1 VLCVIPILSIGL
13 IQPMASQDLETYHWK
28 RVVTAVHR
36 GEPEGAVVDLVSP
49 SEGSHLIS
57 ALQGSGG
64 FAHWRLDRAPVIKSL
79 SGQLTDT
86 ESLSWAVDCPLLVVR
101 AGRSPS
107 KSGSYTYD
115 GGVIWREFATEPP
128 GAQAGSIVFNSTAE
142 VIVWSTGGSTW
153 RSFDFGKSW
162 RKSEGLAGNVELV
175 ADGVTPTRT
184 YALSGAKLY
193 MSDDTARSFQP
204 VDSIGLPAAHGRMR
218 ATEYLIGDLWI
229 PAQTGLFH
237 SVDAG
242 KIFRKLPYFESVE
255 SIGFGKPVAGQ
266 RFPTIF
272 VNGKNEGIVGLFR
285 SDDKGLTWT
294 RISGPFGASEV
305 HGVVTGD
312 PRIYGR
318 VYIGTKDRG
327 ILYGDRN

>member
-1 VLCVIPILSIGL
+1 MRMG
-13 IQPMASQDLETYHWK
+13 ET
-28 RVVTAVHR
+28 
-36 GEPEGAVVDLVSP
+36 EGAVVDLVSP

-64 FAHWRLDRAPVIKSL
+64 FAHWHLDRAPIRTSQN
-79 SGQLTDT
+79 SQLTDT

-101 AGRSPS
+101 AGKSSS

-115 GGVIWREFATEPP
+115 GGLTWNEFATEPP
-128 GAQAGSIVFNSTAE
+128 GALAGSIVFNSTAQ

-153 RSFDFGKSW
+153 KSFDFGKTW
-162 RKSEGLAGNVELV
+162 GKSGGLTGNMELV

-184 YALSGAKLY
+184 YALSGDKLY
-193 MSDDTARSFQP
+193 SSDDTASSFQP
-204 VDSIGLPAAHGRMR
+204 VESVGLPSARRRMR
-218 ATEYLIGDLWI
+218 ATEYQVGDLWI

-242 KIFRKLPYFESVE
+242 KFFRKLPHFESVE
-255 SIGFGKPVAGQ
+255 SIGFGKPVKGE
-266 RFPTIF
+266 RYPTLF
-272 VNGKNEGIVGLFR
+272 VNGKNDGIVGLFR

-294 RISGPFGASEV
+294 RISVPSSGFEV

-318 VYIGTKDRG
+318 VYLGTKDRG
-327 ILYGDRN
+327 ILYGDPN

>member
-1 VLCVIPILSIGL
+1 MLCLIPIISMGL
-13 IQPMASQDLETYHWK
+13 IRPMAHQDVQSYHWK
-28 RVVTAVHR
+28 RVVIADHK
-36 GEPEGAVVDLVSP
+36 GESEAPVVDLVSP
-49 SEGSHLIS
+49 GEGAHLIS

-64 FAHWRLDRAPVIKSL
+64 FAHWRLDRAPIRTS
-79 SGQLTDT
+79 SNGQLTDT
-86 ESLSWAVDCPLLVVR
+86 ERLSWAVDCPLLVVR
-101 AGRSPS
+101 AGRSSS

-128 GAQAGSIVFNSTAE
+128 GALAGSIVFNSTAQ

-153 RSFDFGKSW
+153 RSFDFGKTW
-162 RKSEGLAGNVELV
+162 GKSEGLTGNMELV

-184 YALSGAKLY
+184 YALSGDKLY
-193 MSDDTARSFQP
+193 SSDDTASSFQP

-218 ATEYLIGDLWI
+218 ATSFLVGDLWI

-242 KIFRKLPYFESVE
+242 KVFRKLPNFESVE
-255 SIGFGKPVAGQ
+255 SIGFGKS
-266 RFPTIF
+266 PTGERYPTLF
-272 VNGKNEGIVGLFR
+272 VNGKKSGIFGLYR

-294 RISGPFGASEV
+294 RISDPSSDFEV

-312 PRIYGR
+312 SRIYGR
-318 VYIGTKDRG
+318 VYLGTKDRG
-327 ILYGDRN
+327 ILYGDPN